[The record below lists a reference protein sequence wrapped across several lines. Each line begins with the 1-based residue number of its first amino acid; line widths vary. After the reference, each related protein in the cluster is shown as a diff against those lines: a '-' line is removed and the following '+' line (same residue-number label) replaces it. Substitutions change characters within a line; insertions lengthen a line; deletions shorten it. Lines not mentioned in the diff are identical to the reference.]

1 MEKVYNTNEDLIKF
15 IDKEK
20 NVKKVSYKKIINY
33 FFKCIIKSFTELEKK
48 LNLDNKNNNTILRG
62 IDMIHNIYFNLLY
75 YSSNLKLTIFLI
87 DRSLLLFS
95 EFIIM
100 SSDKKII
107 DQISFKPNITDAI
120 VFSYKKTIGP
130 ININLININPVY
142 KQTKNI
148 CLIIKNV
155 YQTFYL
161 NNKKNFNKLFIELQI
176 LLEPIMFELFQYIND
191 NNCNYI
197 INYIKSI
204 LDIPY
209 ENKLELLNI
218 ILKNMCYYLKNFNQL
233 YFKICFN
240 KIYKI
245 FNNIEHEK
253 LEENILSIVNSY
265 QKK

>member
-1 MEKVYNTNEDLIKF
+1 
-15 IDKEK
+15 
-20 NVKKVSYKKIINY
+20 
-33 FFKCIIKSFTELEKK
+33 
-48 LNLDNKNNNTILRG
+48 
-62 IDMIHNIYFNLLY
+62 
-75 YSSNLKLTIFLI
+75 
-87 DRSLLLFS
+87 
-95 EFIIM
+95 M

-253 LEENILSIVNSY
+253 LEENILSIV
-265 QKK
+265 